1 MRIQLLIPA
10 AALALLLGGC
20 AAPVAAPD
28 EEVHDHETEL
38 DAPQPRLAVLHDG
51 GVLVLDATSLDSVAD
66 VPVEGVTRLAAA
78 GDGRHIMLT
87 TESGFRVLDAGVWT
101 DSHGDHGHS
110 YAADPAVTTLE
121 FPMSHPGHVVP
132 HYGTTALFSD
142 GDGTVTFLDSD
153 DLDEADPATRVLEL
167 DAAHHGVAL
176 QLSDGVVLVTA
187 GEDGGERR
195 TVLALA
201 PDGSELARTE
211 ACPDVHGETVAAGEA
226 VLFGCT
232 GAVVA
237 HEAGAFRDIPLPDAT
252 AGVGGPA
259 GHDDSSV
266 VLADYTGADE
276 QYPAR
281 VALIDLATD
290 EVRLVE
296 LPAQYYYWSLARD
309 DDGDG
314 VVLATDGA
322 LHVLDVAT
330 GELTAS
336 IPVLDAWTPPGDWR
350 DPAPSVSVL
359 DGVAYV
365 TDPAANAVHAV
376 DLTTGDLLGTADLGD
391 TVPRSLALA
400 RG

>member
-1 MRIQLLIPA
+1 MRIPPLIPA
-10 AALALLLGGC
+10 AAVVLMLAGC
-20 AAPVAAPD
+20 AAPVASTG

-51 GVLVLDATSLDSVAD
+51 GVLVLDATSLDLVAD
-66 VPVEGVTRLAAA
+66 VPVDDATRLAAA
-78 GDGRHIMLT
+78 GDGRHVMLT
-87 TESGFRVLDAGVWT
+87 TEGGFRVLDGGVWT

-110 YAADPAVTTLE
+110 YAAEPALTTLE
-121 FPMSHPGHVVP
+121 FPMTHPGHVVP

-142 GDGTVTFLDSD
+142 GDGTVTFVDAD
-153 DLDEADPATRVLEL
+153 DLDEAAPATRVLEL
-167 DAAHHGVAL
+167 AAPHHGVAL

-187 GEDGGERR
+187 GEDGGDRR

-201 PDGSELARTE
+201 PDGSELARTD

-232 GAVVA
+232 GAVVV
-237 HEAGAFRDIPLPDAT
+237 HEAGAFREIPLPEAT

-276 QYPAR
+276 QYPDR
-281 VALIDLATD
+281 VALVDLATD
-290 EVRLVE
+290 EIRLVD
-296 LPAQYYYWSLARD
+296 LPAEYYYWSLARD

-322 LHVLDVAT
+322 LHVIDVAT

-336 IPVLDAWTPPGDWR
+336 IPVVDAWLPPEDWR

-359 DGVAYV
+359 DGIAYV
-365 TDPAANAVHAV
+365 TDPAAHAFHAV
-376 DLTTGDLLGTADLGD
+376 DLATGELLGTADLGE
-391 TVPRSLALA
+391 TVPHSLALV